1 MDSSVVISIENLTKH
16 FGQLTAVDHISLDV
30 RQGDI
35 FGFLGPNG
43 AGKTTTIGMLLGLIT
58 PTSGSG
64 HILGF
69 SILSDQE
76 KIKPKI
82 GAIIENPSFYPYLT
96 AEENLMVMSF
106 AGKEKPNNARIQHLL
121 KLVGLSD
128 RKKTPFKAYS
138 LGMKQRLGLAC
149 VLLSEP
155 EIIFLDEPTNGL
167 DPAGQKEIRNLI
179 LNLAEEQHK
188 TVFISSH
195 QLNDIEKICN
205 RVAIIQKGKI
215 IETGNTVELLATQD
229 GSWFQ
234 VSDVELAL
242 NVLSS
247 NHFAV
252 SRSNERQFNLF
263 VQEPKE
269 KMAAIIRHLLDSQVS
284 IYAIEP
290 KKRSLEDLFLEL
302 TATQG

>member
-188 TVFISSH
+188 TIFISSH

-229 GSWFQ
+229 GSLFQ

-247 NHFAV
+247 NHFVV

-263 VQEPKE
+263 IQEPKE
-269 KMAAIIRHLLDSQVS
+269 KMAVIIRHLLDSQVF

-302 TATQG
+302 TATKG